1 MAGDFAS
8 SLSEPLRGVVR
19 EIVRTVARPLLP
31 ASKYLKQPLA
41 TWPPIVGAVHEL
53 RLPRRTLPHAS
64 PRPTGA
70 ANINILLAM
79 IDRTISIEG
88 DVAECGVFR
97 GATLVPMAVHLK
109 QRGCGKRLLGFD
121 SFEGYD
127 NSILLDIG
135 MNAPD
140 EPGKRVGAFDNT
152 SRSVVLAK
160 LRRFGADNVA
170 LIPGYFQD
178 SLPRCADHRFSLVH
192 LDLGIYQAYKECL
205 EFCYPRMSPG
215 GVILANDYNKP
226 PWPGCKKAVDE
237 FLTGKPEKLQLVE
250 MDNYQRYYICKL
262 KTETVA

>member
-1 MAGDFAS
+1 MASDFTTR
-8 SLSEPLRGVVR
+8 LSEPLLGVLR
-19 EIVRTVARPLLP
+19 EIVRKVARPLLP
-31 ASKYLKQPLA
+31 ASKYLDQPLA
-41 TWPPIVGAVHEL
+41 TWPPIVGAVHEV
-53 RLPRRTLPHAS
+53 RLPRRTPPHPS

-121 SFEGYD
+121 SFEGFD
-127 NSILLDIG
+127 SSILLDIG

-140 EPGKRVGAFDNT
+140 EACKRLGAFGNT
-152 SRSVVLAK
+152 SSSTVFAK
-160 LRRFGADNVA
+160 LRRFGADNVT
-170 LIPGYFQD
+170 LIPGYFHD
-178 SLPRCADHRFSLVH
+178 SLPRCADHRFSFVH

-205 EFCYPRMSPG
+205 EFFYPRMSLG

-237 FLTGKPEKLQLVE
+237 FLTGKPEKLQVIE
-250 MDNYQRYYICKL
+250 MDNYQRFYICKL
-262 KTETVA
+262 RPD